1 MKRSLQY
8 LIAQGDALQTVG
20 DFLRKKGYSH
30 HLLALLK
37 RSPSGLVLNSLPVPA
52 GKILNS
58 GDCLLV
64 TLPEEEPS
72 QNITPAFV
80 DFSVVYED
88 EDLLVINKPADTPIH
103 PSINNREHTLAN
115 GVLWYY
121 QQKNLPLVFRCI
133 SRLDRDTSG
142 LLVVAKNMLSASI
155 LTSVMKQ
162 HTLAFNAQTSLSLGS
177 ASHQTSIPPTWEE
190 NFLPKLP
197 GKPILRTYLAIVE
210 GRVPRPGIV
219 NAPIARREGSVLERC
234 VDFEKGEPALTHY
247 APVAFRPDL
256 NLTLL
261 SLRLET
267 GRTHQIRVHMKHLG
281 HPIIGDFLYHPDR
294 RHISRQALHS
304 WQLSFSHPITGKPL
318 QFQAPLPEDM
328 AALFPHLP

>member
-1 MKRSLQY
+1 M
-8 LIAQGDALQTVG
+8 
-20 DFLRKKGYSH
+20 
-30 HLLALLK
+30 
-37 RSPSGLVLNSLPVPA
+37 
-52 GKILNS
+52 
-58 GDCLLV
+58 
-64 TLPEEEPS
+64 
-72 QNITPAFV
+72 
-80 DFSVVYED
+80 
-88 EDLLVINKPADTPIH
+88 
-103 PSINNREHTLAN
+103 
-115 GVLWYY
+115 
-121 QQKNLPLVFRCI
+121 
-133 SRLDRDTSG
+133 
-142 LLVVAKNMLSASI
+142 
-155 LTSVMKQ
+155 
-162 HTLAFNAQTSLSLGS
+162 
-177 ASHQTSIPPTWEE
+177 
-190 NFLPKLP
+190 
-197 GKPILRTYLAIVE
+197 
-210 GRVPRPGIV
+210 
-219 NAPIARREGSVLERC
+219 LERC